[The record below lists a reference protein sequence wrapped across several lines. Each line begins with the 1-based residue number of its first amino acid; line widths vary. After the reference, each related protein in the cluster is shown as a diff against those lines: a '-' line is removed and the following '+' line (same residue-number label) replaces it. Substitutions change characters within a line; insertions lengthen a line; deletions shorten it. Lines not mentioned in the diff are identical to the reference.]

1 MNTLSLKTI
10 QDRYGY
16 ELSQI
21 SRWQDEGLDLT
32 WPENQINNWIVT
44 NKINPMRKGDPALK
58 AEKMQEEIRLTR
70 ARADQQ
76 EIDTMKASGEMV
88 LVNDVAGELA
98 KYCLQLKTA

>member
-44 NKINPMRKGDPALK
+44 NKINP
-58 AEKMQEEIRLTR
+58 
-70 ARADQQ
+70 
-76 EIDTMKASGEMV
+76 
-88 LVNDVAGELA
+88 
-98 KYCLQLKTA
+98 